1 MASTEV
7 DHIDTGW
14 NREDPEAPSAR
25 FGWSGT
31 APRTYAIASFISG
44 LIMFGMLVGNH
55 VGHVEDIWL
64 IIFGVVLIAY
74 PIYKLR
80 PKKNEWKRGGK

>member
-7 DHIDTGW
+7 DYVDTGW
-14 NREDPEAPSAR
+14 VREDPDAPSAR

-44 LIMFGMLVGNH
+44 LIMFGMLIGNH
-55 VGHVEDIWL
+55 HGHVEDIFL
-64 IIFGVVLIAY
+64 VGIGIVLIAF
-74 PIYKLR
+74 PLYKLR
-80 PKKNEWKRGGK
+80 PKKNEWKRHGK

>member
-7 DHIDTGW
+7 EQIDTGW
-14 NREDPEAPSAR
+14 VREDPDAPSAR

-31 APRTYAIASFISG
+31 APRTYAVSAFVVGIILFCMI
-44 LIMFGMLVGNH
+44 VGNH

-64 IIFGVVLIAY
+64 GVIGGVLILYAG
-74 PIYKLR
+74 YKMIPR
-80 PKKNEWKRGGK
+80 KNAWKR